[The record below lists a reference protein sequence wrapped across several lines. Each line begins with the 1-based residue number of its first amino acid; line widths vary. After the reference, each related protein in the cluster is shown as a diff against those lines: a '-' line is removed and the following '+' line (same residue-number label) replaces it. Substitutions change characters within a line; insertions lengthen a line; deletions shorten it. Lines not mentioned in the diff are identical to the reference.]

1 MVLWDGG
8 EKEDN
13 NNQERGLHLVWPAGF
28 IVSSRSPPLLNVPLT
43 QVISLSL
50 MSFLIL
56 IDAIT
61 DSQFDFRLRQLDNA
75 T

>member
-28 IVSSRSPPLLNVPLT
+28 IVSSRSPPLLNVPADT
-43 QVISLSL
+43 GYFAQPNV
-50 MSFLIL
+50 FL
-56 IDAIT
+56 
-61 DSQFDFRLRQLDNA
+61 DSNRCHYRF
-75 T
+75 TI